1 MNHRLDIVILATV
14 LLFAGCNETRV
25 TSPKTRRP
33 PADQGEVTIF
43 QAPPREYQLLGTVRS
58 DTEVT
63 RERDFTAQPIIE
75 ELRAKSA
82 AMGGNGLL
90 LEVPGAETT
99 DGVTRT
105 GGGLLS
111 HRPSGSPG
119 GETAMKLRALVID
132 DSRVMRNMGL
142 RDLVLVAP
150 DEGDHSNRR

>member
-63 RERDFTAQPIIE
+63 REKEFTAQPIIE

-82 AMGGNGLL
+82 AMGGNGVL
-90 LEVPGAETT
+90 LEVPGAETMK
-99 DGVTRT
+99 GVALE
-105 GGGLLS
+105 GGYYMDKFYRFQIEAGAHPHAFAQAIWVPDKY
-111 HRPSGSPG
+111 HR
-119 GETAMKLRALVID
+119 D
-132 DSRVMRNMGL
+132 DW
-142 RDLVLVAP
+142 
-150 DEGDHSNRR
+150 